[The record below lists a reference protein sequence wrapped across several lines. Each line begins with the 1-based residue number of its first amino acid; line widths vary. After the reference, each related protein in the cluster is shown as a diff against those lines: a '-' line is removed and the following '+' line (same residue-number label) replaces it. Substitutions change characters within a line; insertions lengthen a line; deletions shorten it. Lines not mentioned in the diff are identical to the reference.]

1 MLSFRWDERVQNK
14 RSTSITKIQQL
25 TTQKGLKSLIIRP
38 SG

>member
-14 RSTSITKIQQL
+14 RSSITKIQQL